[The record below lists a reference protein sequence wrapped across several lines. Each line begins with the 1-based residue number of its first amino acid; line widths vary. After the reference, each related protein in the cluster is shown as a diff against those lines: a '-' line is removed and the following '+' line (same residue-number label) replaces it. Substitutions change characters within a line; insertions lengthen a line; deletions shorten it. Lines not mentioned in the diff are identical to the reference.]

1 MKGAE
6 YVLKCLEAEG
16 IDLVFGY
23 PGGAVIPLFDA
34 LYDNKSIRVIRT
46 AHEQGA
52 SHAADGY
59 ARKTG
64 KIGVCIATSG
74 PGATNTVTGIAT
86 AYSDS
91 SPLLVITGQ
100 VGSSLLGKNSFQEV
114 DMIGIT
120 KPITKRN
127 FEVTNISQLK
137 NAMQN
142 AFYELNNGRR
152 GPVVIDITKDVFET
166 EISDGYESLK
176 KSEDLRHNK
185 YLNEIKTAVD
195 MIKKAK
201 RPIIYAGGGVINSKA
216 SEKLTK
222 LAKMT
227 NIPVA
232 NTIMGLGSF
241 DRSDKL
247 SYGIVGMHGE
257 KETNLR
263 IYNSDLVVG
272 VGVRFSD
279 RAIGNR
285 YGFTTGKIIHIDI
298 DEKEFNKNVDTEI
311 TIAGDFSKIFDI
323 LIEEL
328 KDVSFPDEKREVN
341 DEVFLPKRVIECL
354 KENFPENTT
363 VVTDVGQHQMWTM
376 MYWKAQ
382 HERSVI
388 TSGGMGTMGFGTGAA
403 LGAKLADKNSP
414 VLLITGDGSFRMNH
428 PELLTMKS
436 YNIPVT
442 IVVFSNNALGMVR
455 QWQGRFKN
463 ERYSHTDI
471 YDTLNLENL
480 AKAYGIN
487 YKGSFKNLEELK
499 LLLNNTDI
507 ENDIN
512 LIEFNLDH
520 DLGAFPMVAA
530 GQSINNIIE
539 R

>member
-142 AFYELNNGRR
+142 AFCELNNGRR

-201 RPIIYAGGGVINSKA
+201 KPIIYAGGGVINSET

-341 DEVFLPKRVIECL
+341 DEVFLFKRVIECL

-403 LGAKLADKNSP
+403 LDAKLADKNSP
-414 VLLITGDGSFRMNH
+414 VLLITGDGSFRMNQYVWCYSSPPH
-428 PELLTMKS
+428 HG
-436 YNIPVT
+436 V
-442 IVVFSNNALGMVR
+442 
-455 QWQGRFKN
+455 GR
-463 ERYSHTDI
+463 
-471 YDTLNLENL
+471 
-480 AKAYGIN
+480 
-487 YKGSFKNLEELK
+487 
-499 LLLNNTDI
+499 
-507 ENDIN
+507 
-512 LIEFNLDH
+512 
-520 DLGAFPMVAA
+520 V
-530 GQSINNIIE
+530 
-539 R
+539 

>member
-1 MKGAE
+1 
-6 YVLKCLEAEG
+6 
-16 IDLVFGY
+16 
-23 PGGAVIPLFDA
+23 
-34 LYDNKSIRVIRT
+34 
-46 AHEQGA
+46 
-52 SHAADGY
+52 
-59 ARKTG
+59 
-64 KIGVCIATSG
+64 
-74 PGATNTVTGIAT
+74 
-86 AYSDS
+86 
-91 SPLLVITGQ
+91 
-100 VGSSLLGKNSFQEV
+100 
-114 DMIGIT
+114 MIGIT

-201 RPIIYAGGGVINSKA
+201 KPIIYAGGGVINSET

-247 SYGIVGMHGE
+247 SYEIVGMHGE

-354 KENFPENTT
+354 KKNFPENTT
-363 VVTDVGQHQMWTM
+363 VVTDVGQHQM
-376 MYWKAQ
+376 
-382 HERSVI
+382 
-388 TSGGMGTMGFGTGAA
+388 
-403 LGAKLADKNSP
+403 
-414 VLLITGDGSFRMNH
+414 
-428 PELLTMKS
+428 
-436 YNIPVT
+436 
-442 IVVFSNNALGMVR
+442 
-455 QWQGRFKN
+455 
-463 ERYSHTDI
+463 
-471 YDTLNLENL
+471 
-480 AKAYGIN
+480 
-487 YKGSFKNLEELK
+487 
-499 LLLNNTDI
+499 
-507 ENDIN
+507 
-512 LIEFNLDH
+512 
-520 DLGAFPMVAA
+520 
-530 GQSINNIIE
+530 
-539 R
+539 